1 MVWNILTKGR
11 MGENHLI
18 GVDGE
23 MSNITALRLILEA
36 MGHGLKDFGW
46 VAARPDRDPRYATH
60 KCRISLQT
68 FLLNQLRR
76 INKSKDKNE
85 RII

>member
-11 MGENHLI
+11 MGKNHLI

-23 MSNITALRLILEA
+23 MRNITARRLILEA
-36 MGHGLKDFGW
+36 MGVGPKDFGW
-46 VAARPDRDPRYATH
+46 VAACPDRDRRYTTH

-68 FLLNQLRR
+68 LLLNQLRG
-76 INKSKDKNE
+76 INKSKDINE
-85 RII
+85 RVI